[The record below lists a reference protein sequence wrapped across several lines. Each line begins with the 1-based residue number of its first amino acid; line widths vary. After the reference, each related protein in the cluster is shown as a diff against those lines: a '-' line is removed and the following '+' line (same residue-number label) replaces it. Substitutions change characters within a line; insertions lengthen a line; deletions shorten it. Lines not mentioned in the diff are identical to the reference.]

1 MLRRVRV
8 LVVLASLAGA
18 LSVGAAGASAADWA
32 GLGDS
37 YAAGPLIPNQQLNP
51 LGCLRSDHNFAHL
64 AAAALGRSL
73 ADASCSGAKTDD
85 MTAPQDVTPGPA
97 NPPQFNALTT
107 DTQIVTLQIGGNDIG
122 FTSILENCATAN
134 PFAHPCRD
142 KYVVNGHDT
151 LADKIAATAPKVAA
165 VLQGIHTRSP
175 NARVFVVNY
184 AAILPE
190 TGSGCWPQV
199 PIALLRRA
207 LPAQRREEP
216 QRDARPAGGR
226 QRRADRRRL
235 HGQHRPR
242 RVQVVIDALGRA
254 AGPGQRRGALPPQR
268 PRRGRDRGGG
278 GGRGVELDA
287 AGAARVRACP
297 RL

>member
-8 LVVLASLAGA
+8 LVVLTSLVGA
-18 LSVGAAGASAADWA
+18 LTVGAAGASAANWA

-51 LGCLRSDHNFAHL
+51 LGCLRSDRNFAHL
-64 AAAALGRSL
+64 AAASLGRSL
-73 ADASCSGAKTDD
+73 ADVSCRGAKTDD

-97 NPPQFNALTT
+97 NPPQFNALTA

-122 FTSILENCATAN
+122 FTSILQNCATAN

-142 KYVVNGHDT
+142 RYVVNGHDT
-151 LADKIAATAPKVAA
+151 LADKIAATAPKIAA
-165 VLQGIHTRSP
+165 VLQGIHARSP

-199 PIALLRRA
+199 PIGFTDVPYL
-207 LPAQRREEP
+207 
-216 QRDARPAGGR
+216 
-226 QRRADRRRL
+226 
-235 HGQHRPR
+235 
-242 RVQVVIDALGRA
+242 
-254 AGPGQRRGALPPQR
+254 
-268 PRRGRDRGGG
+268 
-278 GGRGVELDA
+278 RGVEKNLNAMLAQQAAANGARIVDDYTASIGRDA
-287 AGAARVRACP
+287 CRSATTRWVEPLVPGNAAAPFHPNARGEAGIAAVVASAVSS
-297 RL
+297 

>member
-8 LVVLASLAGA
+8 LVVLVSLAGA
-18 LSVGAAGASAADWA
+18 LSVGAVGASAANWA

-37 YAAGPLIPNQQLNP
+37 YAAGPLIPNQQLSP

-85 MTAPQDVTPGPA
+85 MTTPQDVTPGQ

-122 FTSILENCATAN
+122 FTSILQNCATAN

-142 KYVVNGHDT
+142 RYVVNGHDT
-151 LADKIAATAPKVAA
+151 LADKIAATAPKVAT
-165 VLQGIHTRSP
+165 VLQGIHARSP
-175 NARVFVVNY
+175 GARVFVVNY

-199 PIALLRRA
+199 PIAFSDVPYLRSVEKNLNA
-207 LPAQRREEP
+207 MLAQQAAANGARIVDDYTASIG
-216 QRDARPAGGR
+216 RDACKSSSTRWVEPLVPANAAAPFHPNARGEAGI
-226 QRRADRRRL
+226 AAE
-235 HGQHRPR
+235 
-242 RVQVVIDALGRA
+242 VVSAVSR
-254 AGPGQRRGALPPQR
+254 
-268 PRRGRDRGGG
+268 
-278 GGRGVELDA
+278 
-287 AGAARVRACP
+287 
-297 RL
+297 

>member
-8 LVVLASLAGA
+8 LVVLVSLAGA
-18 LSVGAAGASAADWA
+18 LSVGAAGASAANWA

-37 YAAGPLIPNQQLNP
+37 YAAGPLIPNQQLSP

-85 MTAPQDVTPGPA
+85 MTTPQDVTPGQ

-107 DTQIVTLQIGGNDIG
+107 DTQIATLQIGGNDIG

-151 LADKIAATAPKVAA
+151 LADKIAATAPKVAT
-165 VLQGIHTRSP
+165 VLQGIHARSP
-175 NARVFVVNY
+175 GARVFVVNY

-199 PIALLRRA
+199 PIAFSDVPYLRSVEKNLNA
-207 LPAQRREEP
+207 MLAQQAAANGARIVDDYTASIG
-216 QRDARPAGGR
+216 RDACKSSSTRWVEPLVPANAAAPFHPNARGEAGI
-226 QRRADRRRL
+226 AAE
-235 HGQHRPR
+235 
-242 RVQVVIDALGRA
+242 VVSAVSR
-254 AGPGQRRGALPPQR
+254 
-268 PRRGRDRGGG
+268 
-278 GGRGVELDA
+278 
-287 AGAARVRACP
+287 
-297 RL
+297 

>member
-8 LVVLASLAGA
+8 LVVLVSLAGA
-18 LSVGAAGASAADWA
+18 LSVGAVGASAANWA

-37 YAAGPLIPNQQLNP
+37 YAAGPLIPNQQLSP

-85 MTAPQDVTPGPA
+85 MTTPQDVTPGQ

-107 DTQIVTLQIGGNDIG
+107 DTQIATLQIGGNDIG

-151 LADKIAATAPKVAA
+151 LADKIAATAPKVAT
-165 VLQGIHTRSP
+165 VLQGIHARSP
-175 NARVFVVNY
+175 GARVFVVNY

-199 PIALLRRA
+199 PIAFSDVPYLRSVEKNLNA
-207 LPAQRREEP
+207 MLAQQAAANGARIVDDYTASIG
-216 QRDARPAGGR
+216 RDACKSSSTRWVEPLVPANAAAPFHPNARGEAGI
-226 QRRADRRRL
+226 AAE
-235 HGQHRPR
+235 
-242 RVQVVIDALGRA
+242 VVSAVSR
-254 AGPGQRRGALPPQR
+254 
-268 PRRGRDRGGG
+268 
-278 GGRGVELDA
+278 
-287 AGAARVRACP
+287 
-297 RL
+297 